1 MDLRDAAQELYAAT
15 PRDFTAE
22 RTALV
27 RKAREAG
34 QKDLAKEIGG
44 LAKPAAGAWAINMLA
59 VHKPEVIDG
68 VVRFGVSLRTAQEE
82 GDAEAFREL
91 GQQRQSQLTSA
102 VHAAKDLASELG
114 APLSAAA
121 ASDVEQTFRA
131 AMADAG
137 AAGAVGT
144 GRLVRGLS
152 GSGFEAVDLTGAI
165 AATGPDDVAG
175 PESGNVPAKREA
187 KKEPAPRSKSAPPSK
202 EMPPKKDMPS
212 KEKSSKDE
220 ATSLADRR
228 AAKQQAALEEARR
241 EFEAADEAAKEAET
255 AASNAW
261 DVVKRLTDRRT
272 HLKSEIEDVKKRLA
286 TLEAE
291 LIGITRDAESAESK
305 KKRAVRDSTQQRRAA
320 DQAQRK
326 VNRLS

>member
-1 MDLRDAAQELYAAT
+1 MDLRDAAQELYAET

-27 RKAREAG
+27 RKAKDAG
-34 QKDLAKEIGG
+34 QKDLAKEIGS
-44 LAKPAAGAWAINMLA
+44 LPKPAAGAWAINMLA

-91 GQQRQSQLTSA
+91 GQQRQGQLTAA

-137 AAGAVGT
+137 AAAAVGT

-152 GSGFEAVDLTGAI
+152 GSGFEAVDLSGAI
-165 AATGPDDVAG
+165 AAAGPDDEAR
-175 PESGNVPAKREA
+175 PEDGDAPAQRAARKEA
-187 KKEPAPRSKSAPPSK
+187 APRSKSAPPPKAIPSQEKASK
-202 EMPPKKDMPS
+202 Q
-212 KEKSSKDE
+212 KSSKDE

-228 AAKQQAALEEARR
+228 AAKQRAALEEARR
-241 EFEAADEAAKEAET
+241 EFEAADEAAKEAEAEASKAW
-255 AASNAW
+255 AAVQELA
-261 DVVKRLTDRRT
+261 DRRT
-272 HLKSEIEDVKKRLA
+272 NLKSEIDDVKKRLA
-286 TLEAE
+286 ALEAE
-291 LIGITRDAESAESK
+291 LIGITRDGESAESE
-305 KKRAVRDSTQQRRAA
+305 KKRAVRAATQQRRAA
-320 DQAQRK
+320 DQAQRR
-326 VNRLS
+326 VDRLS

>member
-1 MDLRDAAQELYAAT
+1 MDLRDAAQELYT
-15 PRDFTAE
+15 VSPRDFTTE
-22 RTALV
+22 RAALV
-27 RKAREAG
+27 RTAKEAG
-34 QKDLAKEIGG
+34 NKDLAKDISA
-44 LAKPAAGAWAINMLA
+44 LPKPAAGAWAINMLA

-68 VVRFGVSLRTAQEE
+68 VVRFGVSLRKAQED

-91 GQQRQSQLTSA
+91 GQQRQGQLTAA

-137 AAGAVGT
+137 AATAVGT

-165 AATGPDDVAG
+165 AATGPEDERG
-175 PESGNVPAKREA
+175 PEAEKAPAKPAA
-187 KKEPAPRSKSAPPSK
+187 KTEHTPRSKSAPPSK
-202 EMPPKKDMPS
+202 DVPS
-212 KEKSSKDE
+212 KEKAPPQKSSKDE

-228 AAKQQAALEEARR
+228 AAKQKAALEEARS
-241 EFEAADEAAKEAET
+241 EFEAADQTAKEAEA
-255 AASNAW
+255 AASAAW
-261 DVVKRLTDRRT
+261 DTVNEFGERRT
-272 HLKSEIEDVKKRLA
+272 NLKSEIEDLKKRLS

-291 LIGITRDAESAESK
+291 LIGITRDAEAAESD
-305 KKRAVRDSTQQRRAA
+305 KKRAVRAATQQRRAA
-320 DQAQRK
+320 DQAQRRID
-326 VNRLS
+326 RLS